1 MRPALR
7 GARGAATAALAALA
21 LTVSGCAAGPAGT
34 PAPHS
39 SARPGPVWNTRPAS
53 VAALGD
59 SITRGFDACA
69 LLSDCPQVSWATGSR
84 REVDSLAE
92 RLGARSWNLAVSGAR
107 MADLPAQAARA
118 AARHPQLV
126 TVEMGANDACR
137 PDTADM
143 TSPARFRTEFTAAM
157 DTLRRDSPATEVYV
171 ASVPDL
177 ERLWS
182 VGHASAM
189 AEQVWNLGIC
199 PSMLAHP
206 ASLSLTDTARRT
218 AVETRV
224 TQYNRVLAQVCAR
237 YERCRYDDGAV
248 FGNPFDAGAL
258 SPWDWFHPSAQGQAR
273 LARLAYAGVTRR

>member
-1 MRPALR
+1 MRPAPR
-7 GARGAATAALAALA
+7 GARGAVTAVLAALA
-21 LTVSGCAAGPAGT
+21 LTVSGCAGGPAAT
-34 PAPHS
+34 HQ
-39 SARPGPVWNTRPAS
+39 RPSPGPSPVWNTRPAS

-84 REVDSLAE
+84 REVGSLAE

-107 MADLPAQAARA
+107 MADLPAQAALA

-137 PDTADM
+137 PDTGDM
-143 TSPARFRTEFTAAM
+143 TPPARFRTEFTAAM
-157 DTLRRDSPATEVYV
+157 DTLLRVSPATEVYV

-182 VGHASAM
+182 VGHTSPM
-189 AEQVWNLGIC
+189 ADQVWNLGIC
-199 PSMLAHP
+199 PSMLARA
-206 ASLSLTDTARRT
+206 ASLSVTDSSRRA

-224 TQYNRVLAQVCAR
+224 TRYNETLAEVCAR
-237 YERCRYDDGAV
+237 YERCRYDGGAV
-248 FGNPFDAGAL
+248 FGSPFGAAEL
-258 SPWDWFHPSAQGQAR
+258 SPWDWFHPSSQGQAR
-273 LARLAYAGVTRR
+273 LARLAYTGVTRR